1 MSGRTKPK
9 QSRKSKKPKPE
20 GRVGTDEDP
29 EDYTKFGGF
38 LMAVLGGIFGYSLVN
53 SPWDYINAIPK
64 VIGIIF
70 CLFIV
75 FGGVLLLLPEHDR
88 PALTDALV
96 KGFTLTLKAIVSM
109 GKELA
114 KQISLW
120 RSHRRGR
127 KEQEGEDHSPSNE
140 Q

>member
-1 MSGRTKPK
+1 MPTRTRGTKPRK
-9 QSRKSKKPKPE
+9 SRKAKPNVDDNGE
-20 GRVGTDEDP
+20 EP

-38 LMAVLGGIFGYSLVN
+38 LMAVLGAIFGYSLVN

-75 FGGVLLLLPEHDR
+75 FGGVLLLLPEQDR

-109 GKELA
+109 GKDLA

-120 RSHRRGR
+120 RGRRRER
-127 KEQEGEDHSPSNE
+127 KEKEGENDSPASE

>member
-1 MSGRTKPK
+1 MSAKTKPK
-9 QSRKSKKPKPE
+9 KSRKSKKPKPE
-20 GRVGTDEDP
+20 GRVGTDEEP

-38 LMAVLGGIFGYSLVN
+38 LMAVLGSIFGYSLAN

-64 VIGIIF
+64 VTGIIF

-75 FGGVLLLLPEHDR
+75 FGGVLLLLPGQDR

-96 KGFTLTLKAIVSM
+96 KGFTLTLRAIVSM

-114 KQISLW
+114 RQISLW
-120 RSHRRGR
+120 RGRRRERNEEERGR
-127 KEQEGEDHSPSNE
+127 EEAN
-140 Q
+140 